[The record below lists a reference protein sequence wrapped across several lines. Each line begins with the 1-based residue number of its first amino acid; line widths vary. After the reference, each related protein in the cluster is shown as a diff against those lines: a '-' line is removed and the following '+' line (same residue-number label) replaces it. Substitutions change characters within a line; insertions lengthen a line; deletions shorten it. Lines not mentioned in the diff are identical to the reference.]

1 MKLFPTLNGLH
12 HVTAITS
19 NASANLDFYSHVLG
33 LRLVKKTVNQDDLTA
48 YHLFYA
54 DAVGSPGTEMTFFN
68 WAPMHP
74 RQPGAGTIN
83 ETAFRVGGGTDTL
96 NLWIR
101 WFMER
106 NVPHGAI
113 EPYGSW
119 TSIPFQ
125 DPEGQQ
131 LRLIAEPGAPGQL
144 HPWKGNPL
152 PLEAAIVGLHSV
164 SLTVSN
170 YKSTARFLTEVLGF
184 RSHPDVGWFKL
195 GEGGPQ
201 LRLLT
206 SPTPGAT
213 GAGGVHH
220 VAWTVPDLEQQQE
233 WLEHLSNLGVP
244 TSGLINRF
252 YFQSVYFRIPGGIL
266 FELATRGPG
275 FTADGEQI
283 EHLGERLSLPPFLE
297 KQRAEIEAGLQ
308 PL

>member
-12 HVTAITS
+12 HITAITS
-19 NASANLDFYSHVLG
+19 NASINFDFYSHVLG

-68 WAPMHP
+68 WALMHP
-74 RQPGAGTIN
+74 RQPGAGTIS

-106 NVPHGAI
+106 NVSHGAI
-113 EPYGSW
+113 EPYGNWPSL
-119 TSIPFQ
+119 PFQ

-131 LRLIAEPGAPGQL
+131 LRLIAEPGAPGQS
-144 HPWKGNPL
+144 HPWKGSPL

-170 YKSTARFLTEVLGF
+170 FKSTSRFLTEVLGF
-184 RSHPDVGWFKL
+184 RSQQDEGWFKH

-206 SPTPGAT
+206 SPTPGVT